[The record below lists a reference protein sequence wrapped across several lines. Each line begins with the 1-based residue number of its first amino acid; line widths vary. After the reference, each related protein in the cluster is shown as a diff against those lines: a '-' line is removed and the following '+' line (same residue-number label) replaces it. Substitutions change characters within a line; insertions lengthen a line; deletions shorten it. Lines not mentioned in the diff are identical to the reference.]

1 MVSSD
6 IIFKYFPSL
15 TPEQKEK
22 INALQELYSDW
33 NSKINVISRKD
44 IEELYLKHVLHG
56 MSPALFA
63 DFEFS
68 KKVLDFGTGGGF
80 PGIPLA
86 ILFPEIEFH
95 LVDSIAKKIKVV
107 REIASAL
114 NLQNVK
120 AEAVRV
126 EKIQGI
132 YDKITC
138 RAVTRLHEFYPW
150 IAKNM
155 RSDSE
160 ILALKG
166 GDLSEEIKTF
176 HDLNRGFKV
185 TEHELSSKFQEDFFD
200 TKKLLIIKRKKK

>member
-15 TPEQKEK
+15 TQEQKEK

-107 REIASAL
+107 SEIASAL

-166 GDLSEEIKTF
+166 GDLSEEIKSF

-185 TEHELSSKFQEDFFD
+185 TEHELSTKFHEDFFD